1 MFLLFFGTIGNVLNL
16 LIFTRK
22 IFRNNICVNY
32 FLASAIADSFLI
44 ISGPLPRLINGFGTD
59 ASQSSSVLCKLKFF
73 TIYHS
78 GYTAAWFTCLA
89 CIERYL
95 SSSESV
101 RRRHLITMKRAKL
114 SMVFVLLFGIIIF
127 GEQFHCIDIN
137 QNLYGAPQSCNQ
149 LKRSLQCQIAD
160 NAMQFTFEMFIPAV
174 LMTTFGVL
182 TVRNVRQRKRRV
194 HVANTTKRSIPLIAV
209 TNISHP
215 SVIQQ
220 PTNTMIDPNNQPA
233 TMEINRAAQK
243 REMQLIIMLLV
254 QSGYAAAWFTC
265 LACIERYLSSSV
277 SVYKRHLITMKRAK
291 LSMVFVLLFG
301 IIIFGEQFH
310 CIDINQNLYGAPQ
323 SCYQLKSNVQC
334 QIADSLMQFIFEMFI
349 PAVVMITFGVLTL
362 QNVRQRKRRVNVA
375 NTTKR
380 LVPLFAVTN
389 ISHPSVIQQ
398 SINITIGPNNQ
409 PATMGITRTAQK
421 REMQLIMMLLMQV
434 VVFIVST
441 FPISIYKIYSIATI
455 DQTRSV
461 LRASIENTIFNVFVL
476 CLFLT
481 NNINFYIYTLCGAT
495 FRKELLK
502 LFHLANGLLPR
513 LLGGFGMDLSQTSS
527 VLCKLKFFTI
537 YHSGYTAAWFT
548 CLACIERYL
557 SSSTSVYKR
566 HLITMKRA
574 KLSMIFVILFGTIVF
589 GEQFYCIDIN
599 QNLYGAPQSCYQ
611 LKSNIQCQIAD
622 SLMQF
627 IFEMFIPAIVM
638 TIFGVLTLQNVR
650 QRKRR
655 VNVIKTTNRSIPLFA
670 LRTINHPSV
679 TQQSINMTVGP
690 NKQPARMEVNRTTQ
704 KREMQLIMMLL
715 MQVAFFVVSS
725 CPISAYK
732 IYSIA
737 TINQARPILRAS
749 IENTVFNVCVL
760 CSFLNNNI
768 NFYIYTLCGATFR
781 KELLKLFRLAK

>member
-1 MFLLFFGTIGNVLNL
+1 MGSGLSSSSINFAFINQCINRYFSMFLLFFGTIGNFLNL
-16 LIFTRK
+16 LVFTRK
-22 IFRNNICVNY
+22 TFRNNICVNY
-32 FLASAIADSFLI
+32 FLASTISDSFI
-44 ISGPLPRLINGFGTD
+44 ILSGVLPRLLGGYGMD
-59 ASQSSSVLCKLKFF
+59 LSQTSFILCKLKFF
-73 TIYHS
+73 TIY
-78 GYTAAWFTCLA
+78 
-89 CIERYL
+89 
-95 SSSESV
+95 
-101 RRRHLITMKRAKL
+101 
-114 SMVFVLLFGIIIF
+114 
-127 GEQFHCIDIN
+127 
-137 QNLYGAPQSCNQ
+137 
-149 LKRSLQCQIAD
+149 
-160 NAMQFTFEMFIPAV
+160 
-174 LMTTFGVL
+174 
-182 TVRNVRQRKRRV
+182 
-194 HVANTTKRSIPLIAV
+194 
-209 TNISHP
+209 
-215 SVIQQ
+215 
-220 PTNTMIDPNNQPA
+220 
-233 TMEINRAAQK
+233 
-243 REMQLIIMLLV
+243 